1 MFDFFCLLYFH
12 CMCVCMYAGRLILRC
27 KIPWKYHFHKEKKY
41 SSTNCSH
48 KCHFF
53 LIIVVITGALLIYWQ
68 PALSVFFF
76 FFSVS
81 PYLKQ
86 FFLSLWFI
94 MLILS
99 TKLKFLESLPF
110 FPVGWTCEFSVFC
123 MLAYTISNPFFSGS
137 SMSQVGATA
146 PQDFQK
152 S

>member
-76 FFSVS
+76 FFCFT
-81 PYLKQ
+81 LFKA
-86 FFLSLWFI
+86 I
-94 MLILS
+94 
-99 TKLKFLESLPF
+99 
-110 FPVGWTCEFSVFC
+110 FSVPVIYHVDPLHKIKVFGV
-123 MLAYTISNPFFSGS
+123 SSFFSSGLD
-137 SMSQVGATA
+137 VWIFCLLYACLH
-146 PQDFQK
+146 DFK
-152 S
+152 SLFFW